1 MAIKTN
7 TTQTINRTSS
17 VLGAACEYTQ
27 KNLKALCKKAG
38 CTDEEKIMTV
48 AIPNIPGEKDDVL
61 YAGLNGV
68 NFYFMRGESVK
79 MPECVFTQLKNCG
92 QL

>member
-17 VLGAACEYTQ
+17 VLGEACAYTQ

-48 AIPNIPGEKDDVL
+48 AVPVIPGNKDDVIFC
-61 YAGLNGV
+61 GVNGV
-68 NFYFMRGESVK
+68 NFYFLRGETVK
-79 MPECVFTQLKNCG
+79 MPECVLTQLKNCK